1 MGWGGGGVKRRR
13 LLRALSLSLPVYSR
27 FRATRKRHV
36 VEKSGGGGGGRSD
49 ARKGTEGENRSR
61 EVIVSRL
68 SHSYPSCDPPS
79 FSCELRARI
88 AFLLVS
94 ACVL

>member
-1 MGWGGGGVKRRR
+1 MGRRR
-13 LLRALSLSLPVYSR
+13 GEEKKAPACALSLSPPVYSR

-36 VEKSGGGGGGRSD
+36 VEKSGGGGGGGRSD
-49 ARKGTEGENRSR
+49 AREGTEGENRSR